1 MSDINNFLSKNWTIV
16 VWFVAA
22 VFAAGGIYSEFASL
36 KNQVIVLEDRLG
48 KKIEIINELE
58 SRVIQLEKDIE
69 YEKGYLQG
77 KKEGS

>member
-1 MSDINNFLSKNWTIV
+1 MSEVNNFLSKNWTIV

-22 VFAAGGIYSEFASL
+22 VFAAGGIYSEFSSL
-36 KNQVIVLEDRLG
+36 KNQVDVLEDRLS
-48 KKIEIINELE
+48 KKIQIINGLE

-77 KKEGS
+77 KKEGN

>member
-1 MSDINNFLSKNWTIV
+1 MSEINNFLFKNWTVV

-36 KNQVIVLEDRLG
+36 KNEVVVLEERLG
-48 KKIEIINELE
+48 KKIEIINSLE
-58 SRVIQLEKDIE
+58 GRVIQLEKDLE

-77 KKEGS
+77 KKEGN